1 VTSAAEAAVA
11 KIAAIPKSKI
21 TNHKFEDRRSSRVE
35 QAFMPALKGL
45 KIGGNMDFL
54 AILKIAIRALTR
66 NKMRSLL
73 TMLGIII
80 GVGAVIATVGL
91 GQGAQQQVQD
101 QIASMGTNLLYISS
115 GSVNKGGIR
124 LGGGATKTLVN
135 DDMKAIL
142 QQVPTVNMVAPGAG
156 SSAQVVFDNQ
166 NWSTRITGTEPQYF
180 DIRNWAFAQGGNF
193 TPDDVTRST
202 NVVVLGATVQQN
214 LFGNSNPV
222 GQTVR
227 IGTLPFQVVG
237 VLTAKGQSGLGQDQ
251 DDGVY
256 VPIST
261 LQKKITGQDWLQ
273 YIMASA
279 TSQPA
284 SYAAQNQITAL
295 LRDRHRIRPGQDDD
309 FTVRNLAD
317 VAQLAD
323 ESSKV
328 MTLLLA
334 SIAGVSLIVGGIGIM
349 NIMLVSVTE
358 RTREIGIRIAIGAT
372 ESDVLR
378 QFLSESVVLSV
389 TGGVM
394 GILFGVAASITI
406 TRLLGWNILISMPA
420 VMAAVV
426 FSMAVGI
433 FFGFYPARKAAMLD
447 PIEALRFE

>member
-1 VTSAAEAAVA
+1 
-11 KIAAIPKSKI
+11 
-21 TNHKFEDRRSSRVE
+21 
-35 QAFMPALKGL
+35 
-45 KIGGNMDFL
+45 
-54 AILKIAIRALTR
+54 
-66 NKMRSLL
+66 
-73 TMLGIII
+73 MLGIII

-91 GQGAQQQVQD
+91 GQGAQQAVQD

-115 GSVNKGGIR
+115 GSVNKGGVR
-124 LGGGATKTLVN
+124 LGGGATKTLVY

-142 QQVPTVNMVAPGAG
+142 QETPSIAQAAPGAG
-156 SSAQVVFDNQ
+156 ASAQVVADNQ
-166 NWSTRITGTEPQYF
+166 NWYTRVTGTEPQYF
-180 DIRNWAFAQGGNF
+180 DIRNWPFARGGSF
-193 TPDDVTRST
+193 TQDDVTRAA

-214 LFGNSNPV
+214 LFGNADPV

-227 IGTLPFQVVG
+227 IGTLPFEVVG

-256 VPIST
+256 VPITT

-284 SYAAQNQITAL
+284 SYAAQGQITAL
-295 LRDRHRIRPGQDDD
+295 LRDRHRIRPGQEDD
-309 FTVRNLAD
+309 FSVRNLAD

-323 ESSKV
+323 ASSRV

-389 TGGVM
+389 AGGVL
-394 GILFGVAASITI
+394 GIMFGVASSITI
-406 TRLLGWNILISMPA
+406 TRVLGWNILISPA
-420 VMAAVV
+420 AVSAAVV
-426 FSMAVGI
+426 FSMGVGI
-433 FFGFYPARKAAMLD
+433 FFGFYPARKAALLD

>member
-1 VTSAAEAAVA
+1 
-11 KIAAIPKSKI
+11 
-21 TNHKFEDRRSSRVE
+21 
-35 QAFMPALKGL
+35 
-45 KIGGNMDFL
+45 MDLL
-54 AILKIAIRALTR
+54 AILRIAIRALTR

-91 GQGAQQQVQD
+91 GQGAQEQVQN

-124 LGGGATKTLVN
+124 MGGGATKTLVN

-142 QQVPTVNMVAPGAG
+142 QEVPAIAEAAPGAG
-156 SSAQVVFDNQ
+156 ASAQIVSDNQ
-166 NWSTRITGTEPQYF
+166 NWYTRVTGTEPQYF
-180 DIRNWAFAQGGNF
+180 DIRNWSFARGGNF
-193 TPDDVTRST
+193 TMDDVTRAT

-214 LFGNSNPV
+214 LFGNADPV

-256 VPIST
+256 VPITT

-279 TSQPA
+279 VSQPA
-284 SYAAQNQITAL
+284 SYAAQGQITSL

-323 ESSKV
+323 ESSRV

-372 ESDVLR
+372 EADVLR
-378 QFLSESVVLSV
+378 QFLSESVVLSL
-389 TGGVM
+389 TGGIV
-394 GILFGVAASITI
+394 GILFGVASSVTI
-406 TRLLGWNILISMPA
+406 THLLGWNILISPA
-420 VMAAVV
+420 AMAAAVV

>member
-1 VTSAAEAAVA
+1 
-11 KIAAIPKSKI
+11 
-21 TNHKFEDRRSSRVE
+21 
-35 QAFMPALKGL
+35 
-45 KIGGNMDFL
+45 MDFL

-142 QQVPTVNMVAPGAG
+142 QQVPTVSMVAPGAG

-193 TPDDVTRST
+193 TQDDVTRST

-237 VLTAKGQSGLGQDQ
+237 VLTPKGQSGLGQDQ

-295 LRDRHRIRPGQDDD
+295 LRDRHRIRSGQDDD

-394 GILFGVAASITI
+394 GILFGVAASVTI

>member
-1 VTSAAEAAVA
+1 
-11 KIAAIPKSKI
+11 
-21 TNHKFEDRRSSRVE
+21 
-35 QAFMPALKGL
+35 
-45 KIGGNMDFL
+45 MDFL
-54 AILKIAIRALTR
+54 AILRIAIKALTR

-91 GQGAQQQVQD
+91 GQGAQKQVQD
-101 QIASMGTNLLYISS
+101 QIASLGTNLLYISS

-124 LGGGATKTLVN
+124 TGGGATKTLTD

-142 QQVPTVNMVAPGAG
+142 QEVPTITVAAPG
-156 SSAQVVFDNQ
+156 SSTRAQVVSDNQ
-166 NWSTRITGTEPQYF
+166 NWFTTITGTEPQYF
-180 DIRNWAFAQGGNF
+180 DVRNWNFVQGGTF
-193 TPDDVTRST
+193 TADDVTRAS

-214 LFGNSNPV
+214 LFGTANAV

-237 VLTAKGQSGLGQDQ
+237 VLVAKGQSGLGQDQ

-261 LQKKITGQDWLQ
+261 LQKKVTGQNWLQ

-279 TSQPA
+279 ASQPA
-284 SYAAQNQITAL
+284 SYAAQGQITAL
-295 LRDRHRIRPGQDDD
+295 LRDRHRIRAGQDDD

-323 ESSKV
+323 ASSSV
-328 MTLLLA
+328 MTMLLA
-334 SIAGVSLIVGGIGIM
+334 SIAGVSLIVSGIGIM

-389 TGGVM
+389 AGG
-394 GILFGVAASITI
+394 IIGVLCGVGASVTI
-406 TRLLGWNILISMPA
+406 TKVLGWNILISPTA
-420 VMAAVV
+420 VVAAVF

-433 FFGFYPARKAAMLD
+433 FFGFYPARKAALLD